1 MKKRVLLSIVALT
14 VALAAAAQNQAIDKL
29 AAKYAD
35 KEGYTVI
42 NLEGDMVKE
51 ISKMAGNAAKNPE
64 LSKMLENVSLVTVL
78 VAETAVP
85 ELAEDVKNAVD
96 AVEYNPM
103 VSTVTE
109 GQSVKILTTD
119 IKRGKNKKKKE
130 IVISVV
136 AEDQIVL
143 VRIVG
148 DIDMAALTKMAE
160 SMKK

>member
-35 KEGYTVI
+35 KEGYTVL
-42 NLEGDMVKE
+42 NMEGDMVKE
-51 ISKMAGNAAKNPE
+51 IGKMAGGAAESPE
-64 LSKMLENVSLVTVL
+64 LTKMLENVSLITVV
-78 VAETAVP
+78 VAQKPAP
-85 ELAEDVKNAVD
+85 ELAEDVKNAID
-96 AVEYNPM
+96 EVEYTPM
-103 VSTVTE
+103 ISTVTE
-109 GQSVKILTTD
+109 GQSVKILTND

-130 IVISVV
+130 IVISVFQ
-136 AEDQIVL
+136 AEQVVL

-160 SMKK
+160 SMGK